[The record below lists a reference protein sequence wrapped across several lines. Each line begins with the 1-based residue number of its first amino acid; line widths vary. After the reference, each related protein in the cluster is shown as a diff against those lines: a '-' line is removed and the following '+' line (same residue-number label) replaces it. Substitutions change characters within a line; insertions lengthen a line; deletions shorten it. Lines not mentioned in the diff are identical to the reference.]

1 MLKRLLPVTSLFAL
15 LPSLTLG
22 AQQIAF
28 TFDDLPSHGP
38 LPAGETRL
46 SVTQSVL
53 NTLKAE
59 HMPLVYGFVNG
70 VRTEQEPGSEAALQA
85 WHAAGEPLGN
95 HTWAHTSLHTQ
106 TPEQFMAD
114 VDRNEALI
122 RRIDPAGDVK
132 WLRYPN
138 LHEGDTVEKRRAVR
152 AALQAKGYRIAEVTM
167 SFGDY
172 LWNGPYARCSAKGDT
187 AAIQQLHDSYLEA
200 ASTSLKT
207 DRALAQQVFGHDIPY
222 VLLMHIGAFDAKMLP
237 ELIALYRKAG
247 VTFVSMTDAL
257 KNPAYNSDPDVA
269 DGGSFTGLMARS
281 KQLPPAPRGAAP
293 AVDLNTVCK

>member
-1 MLKRLLPVTSLFAL
+1 MLKRLLLAPL
-15 LPSLTLG
+15 LLCLYAG
-22 AQQIAF
+22 AQRIAL

-46 SVTQSVL
+46 SVAQSIL
-53 NTLKAE
+53 TTLKAE
-59 HMPLVYGFVNG
+59 HMPPVYGFVNG
-70 VRTEQEPGSEAALQA
+70 VRTEQEPGSDAALQA

-95 HTWAHTSLHTQ
+95 HTWAHTSLNTQ
-106 TPEQFMAD
+106 TPEEFMAD

-122 RRIDPAGDVK
+122 RHFDPTGEIK

-152 AALQAKGYRIAEVTM
+152 AALQAKGYRIAEVSM

-187 AAIQQLHDSYLEA
+187 AAIQQLHDSYLA
-200 ASTSLKT
+200 AAEQSFKD
-207 DRALAQQVFGHDIPY
+207 DRTLAQQVFAHDIPY

-237 ELIALYRKAG
+237 ELLALYRKDGAK
-247 VTFVSMTDAL
+247 FISMTDAL
-257 KNPAYNSDPDVA
+257 KDPAYETDPDVA
-269 DGGSFTGLMARS
+269 GGGSFTQMLARA
-281 KQLPPAPRGAAP
+281 KHLQPAQRATAT
-293 AVDLNTVCK
+293 VDLQSLCK